1 MPAYRLYR
9 INGEGS
15 FSDAEW
21 IAADS
26 DAEALAYA
34 RHKWPYSQC
43 EVWER
48 SRLVA
53 RIAKEQS

>member
-15 FSDAEW
+15 FSDAQW

-34 RHKWPYSQC
+34 RQKWPGSRY
-43 EVWER
+43 EIWER
-48 SRLVA
+48 NRLVA
-53 RIAKEQS
+53 RVAQNQ